1 MIELERVTKIFTGG
15 DKPFYALNNVTFR
28 IQKQEFT
35 GIIGKSGSGK
45 STLLNMLS
53 GIDSPSYGTVKING
67 TEISSLSS
75 RELTKWRLKNI
86 GIVFQ
91 SFNLIPSLTLLE
103 NIILPMEFTSPFRK
117 KQNEKRAMSL
127 LESVGLDGKGN
138 LFPDYA
144 SGGEKQRAAIARALA
159 NDPPLILADEPT
171 GNLDS
176 ENAFH
181 IFTLFKQL
189 AKNGKTIVM
198 VTHDLDLSKQ
208 VNKTLCVKDGEVISS
223 LILDKKEELKIQ

>member
-1 MIELERVTKIFTGG
+1 MIELERVSKIFSSG
-15 DKPFYALNNVTFR
+15 DTPHYALNNVSFR
-28 IQKQEFT
+28 IQKQEFI

-45 STLLNMLS
+45 STLLNLMS
-53 GIDSPSYGTVKING
+53 GIDSPTNGSVKING
-67 TEISSLSS
+67 TEISSLSH
-75 RELTKWRLKNI
+75 REMTKWRLKNI

-91 SFNLIPSLTLLE
+91 DFHLIPTLTLLE
-103 NIILPMEFTSPFRK
+103 NIILPMEFASSFRK
-117 KQNEKRAMSL
+117 KQKQKKAMNL
-127 LESVGLDGKGN
+127 LESVGLSGKGN

-176 ENAFH
+176 ENAQH
-181 IFTLFKQL
+181 IFNLFEEL
-189 AKNGKTIVM
+189 VKNGKTIVM

-208 VNKTLCVKDGEVISS
+208 VTRTLRVKDGEVINT
-223 LILDKKEELKIQ
+223 LFQDKKEGLGMQ